1 MTDLYAEAAPRRVR
15 RGYLALGAGA
25 IVLAVALI
33 LPSLFAFRSEH
44 SQLASTQAKLAS
56 ASRVHATLQAEIK
69 QLQDLR
75 EVAYLAKKELDMVYP
90 GSTGYVS
97 QPQG

>member
-1 MTDLYAEAAPRRVR
+1 MTDLYAESAPRRVR
-15 RGYLALGAGA
+15 RGYLALGVGA

-33 LPSLFAFRSEH
+33 LPSLFAYRSER
-44 SQLASTQAKLAS
+44 SQLASTQAKLVS
-56 ASRVHATLQAEIK
+56 ANKVHATLTAEIK
-69 QLQDLR
+69 QLKDLR

-97 QPQG
+97 QSKG